1 MQIKVYKEVEMKRI
15 VCLLTAILLVFV
27 LTACGDDEGVPT
39 GYKIASNSE
48 ACRYTLYVPE
58 GWIASPGENKTD
70 YTMSTVSN
78 TDACNISLSVVTD
91 VASGESF
98 EAFWTAEEAS
108 YRTIF
113 HEGFEVLEKGTV
125 VKVGDASGFRCVFTA
140 RFGGKDYKYM
150 QVFIPRSDFFTSEL
164 YAFTYTA
171 SADKVEGKD
180 ITHYDEH
187 LETVNGILTLVKWK

>member
-1 MQIKVYKEVEMKRI
+1 MKRI
-15 VCLLTAILLVFV
+15 VCLLLAIFLTFALVS
-27 LTACGDDEGVPT
+27 CGESEDAPT
-39 GYKIASNSE
+39 GYKLASNSA
-48 ACRYTLYVPE
+48 ACRYSLYVPE
-58 GWIASPGENKTD
+58 GWIASPDENKTN

-78 TDACNISLSVVTD
+78 TDPCNVSLSIITD
-91 VASGESF
+91 VASGATF
-98 EAFWTAEEAS
+98 EEFWAAEEES

-113 HEGFEVLEKGTV
+113 HEGFEVLEKGAV

-171 SADKVEGKD
+171 SLDKAAGKD
-180 ITHYDEH
+180 VTHYDEH
-187 LETVNGILTLVKWK
+187 LETVNGILSLIKWK